1 MIDSPHQHTEERVA
15 GAEKL
20 LLLRHEVFF
29 LRFGFAGDRRDEA
42 GSSRGH
48 VFCFVFKQGR
58 QKTG

>member
-1 MIDSPHQHTEERVA
+1 MVDPPHQHAEKRIT

-29 LRFGFAGDRRDEA
+29 LRFGFAGDGGDEA

-48 VFCFVFKQGR
+48 VFCFI
-58 QKTG
+58 